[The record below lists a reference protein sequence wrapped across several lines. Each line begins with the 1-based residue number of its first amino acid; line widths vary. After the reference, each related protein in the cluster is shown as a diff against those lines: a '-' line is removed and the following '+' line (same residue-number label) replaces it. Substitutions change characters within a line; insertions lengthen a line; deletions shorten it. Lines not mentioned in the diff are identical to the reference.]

1 MLNRTLASLAGFKM
15 LCLSNIK
22 IVIEYDGTNYHGWQV
37 QKSQKSKVKSQDK
50 PLTIQGVLEEKLS
63 QITKEPIRV
72 IGAGR
77 TDAGAHAYGQVTNF
91 KTKSRMDPQEFQ
103 RALNSMLPED
113 IVIRK
118 ASYAREDFHAQFGA
132 IGKNYRYVI
141 YQGPFHLPFLRDY
154 ALYVPNDLNIKSM
167 RAAAKYLRGRHD
179 FSSFSRQRRASPK
192 AGLSGSS
199 VKDSVR
205 TITRLSITSH
215 RGYRLS
221 FDSARRKS
229 VVSYHLPNDR
239 FIFIDCVAD
248 GFLRGMV
255 RAIAGTLLE
264 VGRGK
269 IYPYR
274 VREILKAK
282 DRRLAGPT
290 LPAKGLYLVS
300 IKY

>member
-1 MLNRTLASLAGFKM
+1 MTLAGFKM

-22 IVIEYDGTNYHGWQV
+22 LVIEYDGINYHGWQV
-37 QKSQKSKVKSQDK
+37 QKSQKSKAKSQNK

-63 QITKEPIRV
+63 QIIKEPVRV

-103 RALNSMLPED
+103 RALNSMLPGD

-118 ASYAREDFHAQFGA
+118 ASYAREDFHAQFDA
-132 IGKNYRYVI
+132 IGKHYRYVI

-154 ALYVPNDLNIKSM
+154 ALYVPDDLNIKSM

-179 FSSFSRQRRASPK
+179 FSSFR
-192 AGLSGSS
+192 LSGSS
-199 VKDSVR
+199 VKDPAR
-205 TITRLSITSH
+205 TIKRLFITSH
-215 RGYRLS
+215 RGCRLPL
-221 FDSARRKS
+221 DSARGKS
-229 VVSYHLPNDR
+229 VASYQLPNDR
-239 FIFIDCVAD
+239 LISIDYVAD

-255 RAIAGTLLE
+255 RSIAGTLLE
-264 VGRGK
+264 VGSGK
-269 IYPYR
+269 IHPYR
-274 VREILKAK
+274 VREILEAK

-290 LPAKGLYLVS
+290 LPARGLYLVS

>member
-1 MLNRTLASLAGFKM
+1 M
-15 LCLSNIK
+15 LCLSNLK
-22 IVIEYDGTNYHGWQV
+22 LVIEYDGTNYHGWQV
-37 QKSQKSKVKSQDK
+37 QKSQKLRVKSQDE

-91 KTKSRMDPQEFQ
+91 NTKSRMDPQEFQ

-113 IVIRK
+113 IVIRQ

-132 IGKNYRYVI
+132 IRKHYRYVI

-154 ALYVPNDLNIKSM
+154 ALYVPNDLNIKNM

-179 FSSFSRQRRASPK
+179 FSSFSRQRRASLASLRGRSGPK

-205 TITRLSITSH
+205 TITRLSIISH
-215 RGYRLS
+215 RGRRLPLD
-221 FDSARRKS
+221 FARGKS
-229 VVSYHLPNDR
+229 IASCHLPNGR

-269 IYPYR
+269 IHPYR
-274 VREILKAK
+274 AREILEAK

-290 LPAKGLYLVS
+290 ISAKGLYLVS
-300 IKY
+300 INY

>member
-1 MLNRTLASLAGFKM
+1 MTLVSLAGFKM
-15 LCLSNIK
+15 LCLSNLK
-22 IVIEYDGTNYHGWQV
+22 LVIEYDGTNYHGWQV

-132 IGKNYRYVI
+132 IGKHYRYVI

-179 FSSFSRQRRASPK
+179 FSSFR
-192 AGLSGSS
+192 LSGSS

-215 RGYRLS
+215 RGNRLS
-221 FDSARRKS
+221 FDSARGKS
-229 VVSYHLPNDR
+229 VVSYNLPNDR
-239 FIFIDCVAD
+239 FIFINCVAD

-269 IYPYR
+269 IHPYR
-274 VREILKAK
+274 AREILEAK